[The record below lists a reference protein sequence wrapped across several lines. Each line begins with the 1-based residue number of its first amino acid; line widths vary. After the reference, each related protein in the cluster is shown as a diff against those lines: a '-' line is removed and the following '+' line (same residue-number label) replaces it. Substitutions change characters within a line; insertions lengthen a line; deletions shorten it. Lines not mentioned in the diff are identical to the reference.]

1 MLAGLINILPNI
13 LAIVDKSLPDKAE
26 AALAKQRIELEL
38 VTAFNEIN
46 KSQAETNM
54 AEAAHRSIWVAGW
67 RPAIGWVCAIGVFWA
82 FVGQP
87 IAQWIATLFGT
98 PLFLLPQFPMEQ
110 MLELILAMLG
120 LGGLRTF
127 EKLKGIMK

>member
-1 MLAGLINILPNI
+1 MTVLPNI
-13 LAIVDKSLPDKAE
+13 LAIIDKSLPDKGA

-46 KSQAETNM
+46 KSQADTNM
-54 AEAAHRSIWVAGW
+54 AEATHRSIWVAGW

-87 IAQWIATLFGT
+87 LAQWVATLFGI
-98 PLFLLPQFPMEQ
+98 PLLLLPEFPMEQ
-110 MLELILAMLG
+110 ILELILAMLG

-127 EKLKGIMK
+127 EKLKGITR

>member
-1 MLAGLINILPNI
+1 MTVLPNI
-13 LAIVDKSLPDKAE
+13 LAIIDKSLPDKGA

-46 KSQAETNM
+46 KSQADTNM

-87 IAQWIATLFGT
+87 LAQWVATVFGI
-98 PLFLLPQFPMEQ
+98 PLLLLPEFPMEQ
-110 MLELILAMLG
+110 ILELILAMLG

-127 EKLKGIMK
+127 EKLKGITR

>member
-1 MLAGLINILPNI
+1 MLAGLMTVLPNI
-13 LAIVDKSLPDKAE
+13 LAIIDKSLPDKGA

-46 KSQAETNM
+46 KSQADTNM
-54 AEAAHRSIWVAGW
+54 AEATHRSIWVAGW

-87 IAQWIATLFGT
+87 LAQWVATLFGI
-98 PLFLLPQFPMEQ
+98 PLLLLPEFPMEQ
-110 MLELILAMLG
+110 ILELILAMLG

-127 EKLKGIMK
+127 EKLKGITR